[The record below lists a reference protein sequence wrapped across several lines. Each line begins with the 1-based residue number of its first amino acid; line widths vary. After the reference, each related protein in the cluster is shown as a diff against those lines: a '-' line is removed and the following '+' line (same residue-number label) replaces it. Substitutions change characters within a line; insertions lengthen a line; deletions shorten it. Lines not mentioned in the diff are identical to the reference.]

1 LAQGEPVARIVPQAC
16 KIRLHG
22 FEDETEARPF
32 GDNDPSVIGGLNR
45 FEIHPM
51 RVAASRATGVNR

>member
-1 LAQGEPVARIVPQAC
+1 MVPQAC
-16 KIRLHG
+16 KLRLYEV
-22 FEDETEARPF
+22 EDEAEPRRF

-51 RVAASRATGVNR
+51 RVVASRATDVNG